1 MKTTRRFFLGGAA
14 IASLPLANVAQAA
27 IELPPTRQD
36 LEHYYAFLWCEMRAL
51 GEEMGVGMCDSST
64 AHQSGGITTYK
75 AAFGNTL
82 PSTRARATVK
92 GART

>member
-14 IASLPLANVAQAA
+14 VASLPLASAVQAA
-27 IELPPTRQD
+27 IEPPPTRME
-36 LEHYYAFLWCEMRAL
+36 LEHYYAFLWAELSAL
-51 GEEMGVGMCDSST
+51 SKEMGVDMFDSET
-64 AHQSGGITTYK
+64 AHRSGGVAAYK

-82 PSTRARATVK
+82 PSTRACATVK